1 MSEMLDKNKLYFKPL
16 EELHDS
22 GYKMIEV
29 GYFDGSER
37 KPIGFCSDV
46 INFGFFGSQEM
57 PKDLNIDISQD
68 GCINFWSIS
77 DELKWQR
84 PIMSNAMVAIKEKMK

>member
-1 MSEMLDKNKLYFKPL
+1 MNNKLYFRQTD
-16 EELHDS
+16 EIHDS
-22 GYKMIEV
+22 GYKIIEV
-29 GYFDGSER
+29 GYIDESFER
-37 KPIGFCSDV
+37 KQIGMCSDV
-46 INFGFFGSQEM
+46 INFGFCNMYEM

-84 PIMSNAMVAIKEKMK
+84 PIMSNAMVVIKEK